1 MTSGTNS
8 DLYVASVSDVHLG
21 HRQTPTK
28 RILTNLRTA
37 FPRTEATK
45 ELDAIFVVGD
55 LFDGPLPHYSEDA
68 VLTNLW
74 MADFVRM
81 AHECDVIVRVLEG
94 TRSHD
99 WKQNIWFNVIKYI
112 SQLDVDVK
120 YVSELS
126 IEYIE
131 KLGIHVLYVPDE
143 WRPETDQTWMEVKQ
157 LLAEKNLEQVDFT
170 LIHGAFAEQ
179 MPEQANCPKHIA
191 ERYQSIT
198 RKKVFAGHIHQK
210 WSYGNI
216 LGNGSFDRLG
226 HGEEESKGHWRV
238 RYQNGHEK
246 VWHVENQGAMIYR
259 TIRCGKLSI
268 EEALAKIEREVSEL
282 PEGSQVRIE
291 ARQADAIV
299 NSLDLLKKKYRQF
312 VWTVKTSDKKD
323 SQAKLLVD
331 HRPKLKGVP
340 ITASNIRQLID
351 ERLSTFDMQPE
362 MRRACAEN
370 LTAMGL

>member
-1 MTSGTNS
+1 MNS

-28 RILTNLRTA
+28 QILTNLRQA
-37 FPRTEATK
+37 FPNSEATG
-45 ELDAIFVVGD
+45 ELDAAFIVGD
-55 LFDGPLPHYSEDA
+55 LFDGPLPHYSDDA
-68 VLTNLW
+68 VLIQLW
-74 MADFVRM
+74 IYDFIRM
-81 AHECDVIVRVLEG
+81 AAERDIIVRVLEG

-99 WKQNIWFNVIKYI
+99 WKQNIWFNVVKRI

-120 YVSELS
+120 YISELS
-126 IEYIE
+126 IEYIP
-131 KLGIHVLYVPDE
+131 KLDIHVLYVPDE

-179 MPEQANCPKHIA
+179 MPEQANCPKHLA

-210 WSYGNI
+210 WSFGNI

-226 HGEEESKGHWRV
+226 HGEEDSKGHWRV
-238 RYQNGHEK
+238 RYQNGNEK
-246 VWHVENQGAMIYR
+246 VWHVENRGAMIYK
-259 TIRCGKLSI
+259 TIRCNKLPV
-268 EEALAKIEREVSEL
+268 EEALIKIEREVASL
-282 PEGSQVRIE
+282 PDGSQVRIE
-291 ARQADAIV
+291 ARQADAII

-323 SQAKLLVD
+323 AQAKLLVD
-331 HRPKLKGVP
+331 HRPKIKGIP
-340 ITASNIRQLID
+340 ITASNIRQLIE
-351 ERLSTFDMQPE
+351 ERLSTFEMTPE
-362 MRRACAEN
+362 MRKACGES
-370 LTAMGL
+370 LTTMGL